1 MMTDCSVSLN
11 GALHLLFSG
20 CSLAGRL
27 LQSKLSRSAQLETEE
42 LPEEPRLSETHNGQH
57 QQPDGQSV
65 EVSRLQ
71 IKSLVFRTSQTKAN
85 GQKHERQSD
94 HPSQN
99 KAHRP
104 HLKHFVVVFID
115 EVKESRQMKTHL

>member
-1 MMTDCSVSLN
+1 MMTDRVSLD

-27 LQSKLSRSAQLETEE
+27 LQSELSRSAQLETEK
-42 LPEEPRLSETHNGQH
+42 LPEEPRLSKTHHEQH
-57 QQPDGQSV
+57 QQPEGQCV

-71 IKSLVFRTSQTKAN
+71 IKSLVFRTSQTEAD
-85 GQKHERQSD
+85 GQKHECQSD
-94 HPSQN
+94 HTSQN

-104 HLKHFVVVFID
+104 HLKHFVVVFVD